1 MTELSLPAQYY
12 RMYDEARP
20 YGCRETDY
28 HHVHVTLPLPLDA
41 TALVLV
47 DFWNM
52 LYCQSW
58 IERADGIVRSAC
70 VPVLESARQLGM
82 TIIHAPSPPVAAK
95 YPQARHD
102 ARAGEAPEPITYG
115 VRDAAWPPAAF
126 ADREGDYAGFRR
138 DAAIPAC
145 YWEEPYQAMRIH
157 PLAEPLYG
165 EFVIATGPQMH
176 RLLAARKILHL
187 VYMGFAANMCIQYRD
202 YGVRAFSQRGYNTI
216 FLRDCTTAVE
226 YHDTVADLTATHIAI
241 REVEYF
247 YGYTALGMDFS
258 ACAHAV
264 HGAP

>member
-1 MTELSLPAQYY
+1 MTELSFLAQYY
-12 RMYDEARP
+12 RMYDEAQP
-20 YGCRETDY
+20 YGGRESGF
-28 HHVHVTLPLPLDA
+28 HHVHVTLSLPLES

-70 VPVLESARQLGM
+70 VPVLDAARRLGLP
-82 TIIHAPSPPVAAK
+82 IIHAPSPPVAAK
-95 YPQARHD
+95 YPPSRQY

-126 ADREGDYAGFRR
+126 AEREGPYAGFRR
-138 DAAIPAC
+138 DAAIPAR

-157 PLAEPLYG
+157 PLVEPLDG
-165 EFVIATGPQMH
+165 EFVIGTGPQMH
-176 RLLAARKILHL
+176 RLLAERKILHL

-226 YHDTVADLTATHIAI
+226 YHDTVANLTATQIAI

-247 YGYTALGMDFS
+247 YGYTALGAEF
-258 ACAHAV
+258 AANARAL
-264 HGAP
+264 HGAD